1 MLNSRLLRLEKLMA
15 AAKVDAVVLN
25 PGPTLIYLT
34 SLHFHLMERPTLFLF
49 KRGEQPALILPELE
63 TAKLNDLSFPLT
75 VHTYGDD
82 PATWQKMIDQA
93 LQPWGKGSLS
103 IGLEPQRMRF
113 LEMDFLQKALPDAT
127 FTAAESVLG
136 SLRAQKDGE
145 EIALMRKAAEI
156 AQTALGS
163 LLPHIKP
170 GVTEMDLESELTIR
184 LLKAGSSSE
193 LPFSPIIAGGP
204 NSANPHAVP
213 SARPLQRGDLLV
225 IDWGAAFSGYLSD
238 LTRTFAVGDVDP
250 ELLEIYQVVKAA
262 NAAGRAAGKPGV
274 TAGSVDAAARKV
286 IDDAGYGKYF
296 THRTGH
302 GLGMEPHEQPYIF
315 KGNPLILEEGMTYTI
330 EPGIYL
336 PGRGGVRIEDDVV
349 ITSSGCESLSDFS
362 RDLRIF

>member
-15 AAKVDAVVLN
+15 AAQVDAVVLN

-49 KRGEQPALILPELE
+49 RRGERPVIILPELE
-63 TAKLNDLSFPLT
+63 TAKLNDLQFPLT

-82 PATWQKMIDQA
+82 PSTWQELINQA
-93 LQPWGKGSLS
+93 LRPWRKGSLVV
-103 IGLEPQRMRF
+103 GLEAQRIRF
-113 LEMDFLQKALPDAT
+113 LEMDFLQKAIPEAR
-127 FTAAESVLG
+127 FGAAESVLG
-136 SLRAQKDGE
+136 SLRAQKDRQE
-145 EIALMRKAAEI
+145 VSLMRKAAEI
-156 AQTALGS
+156 AQSALTS

-170 GVTEMDLESELTIR
+170 GVTEQELESELTIH
-184 LLKAGSSSE
+184 LLRTGSSSE

-213 SARPLQRGDLLV
+213 SSRPLGSGELLV
-225 IDWGAAFSGYLSD
+225 IDWGASFDGYFSD
-238 LTRTFAVGDVDP
+238 LTRTFAVGEVDS
-250 ELLEIYQVVKAA
+250 ELREIYEVVKAA

-286 IDDAGYGKYF
+286 IEDAGYNKYF

-302 GLGMEPHEQPYIF
+302 GLGMEAHESPYIYA
-315 KGNPLILEEGMTYTI
+315 GNPLILEEGMTYTI

-336 PGRGGVRIEDDVV
+336 PGKGGVRIEDDVV
-349 ITSSGCESLSDFS
+349 ITASGCESLSDYS
-362 RDLRIF
+362 RDMRVL